1 MAKRKI
7 KDIVEKERGYFG
19 VVIPVPVWVLDGA
32 IPYMKTNEIR
42 MLLYVMRRTWG
53 EGFEWAW
60 ISSTHLRKG
69 RRYRATGAT
78 LDAGIGIDKRRSFEA
93 IRGLLDARLIVV
105 DAERSSLNKITRKMR
120 PSWFHEVDWIFLRD
134 RMDKSKNA
142 AARMGMDDD
151 EVLARQEWV
160 VDNSDAVAVA
170 VAEEARRLF
179 FADRNIK
186 GEIAEEDA
194 HVLTVEA
201 KEMVIGG
208 GKYTPEVIKI
218 GREAG
223 MDPKATVAVVD
234 AVLDACGK
242 RELAD
247 KGGDYGDKA
256 LHEAQRVA
264 GTLIGLGYKT
274 RDDVDEVVAY
284 WKKSFQGKS
293 ALQDVLKQIPE
304 DFDGDPM
311 ELVRPQFG
319 NIVWAATSMKSLAD
333 ALGRPKRVT
342 RNELLEAV
350 NIEQSFTI
358 SMLGGDS

>member
-1 MAKRKI
+1 MANKRI
-7 KDIVEKERGYFG
+7 KDVVEKERGYFG

-78 LDAGIGIDKRRSFEA
+78 LDAGIGIDKRRSLEA

-105 DAERSSLNKITRKMR
+105 GGEKNSSRLIVRKMR
-120 PSWFHEVDWIFLRD
+120 PSWFHEVDWKFLRD
-134 RMDKSKNA
+134 RMGKGKNA

-179 FADRNIK
+179 FADRSIR
-186 GEIAEEDA
+186 GEIVEEDA

-208 GKYTPEVIKI
+208 GKYTPEVIRI

-223 MDPKATVAVVD
+223 MDSKETVAVVD

-247 KGGDYGDKA
+247 RGGDYGDKA

-274 RDDVDEVVAY
+274 REDVDGVVAY

-293 ALQDVLKQIPE
+293 ALQDVLKQVPE
-304 DFDGDPM
+304 DFDGDAM
-311 ELVRPQFG
+311 GLVRPQFG
-319 NIVWAATSMKSLAD
+319 NIVWAATSMKSLAE

-350 NIEQSFTI
+350 SIEQSFTI
-358 SMLGGDS
+358 SMLGGGS

>member
-7 KDIVEKERGYFG
+7 KDIVQKERGYFG

-42 MLLYVMRRTWG
+42 TLLYVMRRTWG

-78 LDAGIGIDKRRSFEA
+78 LDAGLGIDKRRSFEA
-93 IRGLLDARLIVV
+93 ISGLLDARLIVV
-105 DAERSSLNKITRKMR
+105 DGEKNSFRLIVRRMR
-120 PSWFHEVDWIFLRD
+120 PAWFHEVDWKFLRD
-134 RMDKSKNA
+134 RMNKSKNA
-142 AARMGMDDD
+142 AARMGMNDDD
-151 EVLARQEWV
+151 VLLRQEWV
-160 VDNSDAVAVA
+160 VDSSDAVAVA

-186 GEIAEEDA
+186 GEIAKEDA

-223 MDPKATVAVVD
+223 MDLKATVAVVN

-247 KGGDYGDKA
+247 NGGDYGDRA

-274 RDDVDEVVAY
+274 REDVDAVVAY

-293 ALQDVLKQIPE
+293 ALQDVLKQIPD
-304 DFDGDPM
+304 DFNGDPAD
-311 ELVRPQFG
+311 LVMPQFG
-319 NIVWAATSMKSLAD
+319 NIVWAATSMKSLNE

-342 RNELLEAV
+342 RSELLEAV
-350 NIEQSFTI
+350 SIEQSFTI
-358 SMLGGDS
+358 SMLEGNS